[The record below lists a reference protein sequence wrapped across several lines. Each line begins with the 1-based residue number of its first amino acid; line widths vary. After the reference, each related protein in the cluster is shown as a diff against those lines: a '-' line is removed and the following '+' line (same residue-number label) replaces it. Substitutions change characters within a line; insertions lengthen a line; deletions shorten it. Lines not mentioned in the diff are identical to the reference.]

1 MKYKSRLY
9 YGTQLVEES
18 DRPISMDQY
27 LHTNWGLEIYNGG
40 YISTYLSATNRY
52 EWFRCDY
59 TPVLP
64 EDVPKELIVLDLILR

>member
-9 YGTQLVEES
+9 YGNQLVQEY
-18 DRPISMDQY
+18 DYPIRMDQY

-40 YISTYLSATNRY
+40 YISTYDPSTNSY
-52 EWFRCDY
+52 GWFRCDY

-64 EDVPKELIVLDLILR
+64 EDVPKELIVLELILK